1 MTENQIRLI
10 VLLTHINLR
19 KMKTPI
25 PVWRLV
31 AILALMV
38 FGGVICN
45 NIYAQSH
52 LNKSHSFP
60 YQNSMSERVHK
71 VNIEFLFEDSR
82 ELIWGYDHAQKKL
95 FVFDGVDFTYIDPVQ
110 DGDLG
115 CLEGSPPIR
124 AFENQVGQIW
134 VLYGC
139 GLYIYDVAT
148 NKMKWLNEELKE
160 VSGQPILSC
169 YNMTKGNDGEV
180 HLATQIGVFE
190 FSPVTKS
197 FEYFDAGKNMSRKS
211 SLIYAAFEDRF
222 GNFYCANP
230 EELIV
235 QSDIKDT
242 VINRI
247 PFQIPLSGP
256 PRGVCITFSNFA
268 IFRATGLVNEKE
280 INNGRDFRFTKLDY
294 QSNKISLLHD
304 DYPEFPPFIW
314 IHKYGDLVLSAD
326 SLGNLYE
333 FNTKK
338 DRFVR
343 SLNLFDFIPKTYS
356 IYDLKV
362 FKKLEQD
369 IIWVMSKSSTYKIT
383 SSPVKFN
390 TKDFL
395 KFDPNSGMPIVRM
408 QDLVKYQGNVYFKTF
423 PNLLPIRNDRVP
435 PVEINSFSLD
445 WSIINRSK
453 LIENPQHGLF
463 GMLVYFEPDPGK
475 IAPRKLSY
483 YFFTKDSTHKES
495 YKIHAVPPQ
504 NPSDYRAGIDIMDIA
519 TDKQG
524 DIWIGAWTGLISKLH
539 FYEKTVTAVI
549 NTKDS
554 IERFSSGVRR
564 VVVDNKG
571 LIWVGYHS
579 NGIDVFDSI
588 KVDNFVYKKND
599 DRALSSN
606 YITALYEDNKQRMWV
621 GTERG
626 INCINPER
634 TSILH
639 FFTRDGLFENTIC
652 GIVSDKNERIWVF
665 TPKNISFFSPQKN
678 RFYSY
683 RISEDDYFFKY
694 SKPFVDEDGYVFSET
709 YRGVFFFHPDSVQT
723 LDRIPKLYI
732 KNLLVNNTNVNHHVF
747 SSSAELKK
755 EPYRIKLKHHQNSI
769 TINYGACEFYLPN
782 EIQFAYLLAGYD
794 RQWQDA
800 GNSRTATFTKVPP
813 GSYTFILKCANSH
826 DVWSEEFSPIHI
838 TILPPWYWA
847 WHSKSLYLLLFAGL
861 LYAFYRFQLKR
872 RLAQAEALRLREL
885 DSVKTR
891 LYTNITHEFRTPLTV
906 ILGMADKIEE
916 APRQWLREGVK
927 TIRRNGRNLLRLVN
941 QMLDLARLEGGAL
954 PLTMIQ
960 GDIVAHL
967 KTMMEM
973 YRSYADAK
981 NITLRF
987 EADSAPIIMD
997 FDPDKI
1003 GDIVSNLLSNAL
1015 KFTPAG
1021 GKVVVSS
1028 QRYAV
1033 GSMQYAVGSSPS
1045 PLPTAHRLLP
1055 TGTAHRLPPT
1065 ADCLLL
1071 TVQDTGPGIAP
1082 EKLPYIFDRFYQA
1095 DDSATR
1101 RGEGTGIGLALTHE
1115 LVKLL
1120 GGSITVQSEPGQG
1133 TAFIVRLPVSNEAP
1147 LQEALPALQPAVVEM
1162 PAPQHAPSGRTP
1174 GKLPLALI
1182 VEDNADV
1189 TRLLVANLKDRYR
1202 IETAPNGRKGV
1213 EKAIKIIPDVIISD
1227 VMMPEMDGFELCR
1240 TLKEDMRSS
1249 HIPIVLLTARADVDS
1264 RIEGLEMG
1272 ADAYLAKPFNQQELE
1287 VSLRKS
1293 LELRERLRE
1302 RYAGGHVPDEPATA
1316 VFGRDDA
1323 FVQRLNELLHAN
1335 YANPEIS
1342 AKDIEKGML
1351 MSSSQ
1356 LLRKMKSLLNTTPQK
1371 YLRSYRL
1378 KQAKHLL
1385 ETTDMKANEVG
1396 DAVGFGD
1403 QAYFTNAFSREFG
1416 MPPGA
1421 WREG

>member
-1 MTENQIRLI
+1 MD
-10 VLLTHINLR
+10 
-19 KMKTPI
+19 TP
-25 PVWRLV
+25 
-31 AILALMV
+31 
-38 FGGVICN
+38 
-45 NIYAQSH
+45 
-52 LNKSHSFP
+52 
-60 YQNSMSERVHK
+60 
-71 VNIEFLFEDSR
+71 
-82 ELIWGYDHAQKKL
+82 
-95 FVFDGVDFTYIDPVQ
+95 
-110 DGDLG
+110 
-115 CLEGSPPIR
+115 
-124 AFENQVGQIW
+124 
-134 VLYGC
+134 
-139 GLYIYDVAT
+139 
-148 NKMKWLNEELKE
+148 
-160 VSGQPILSC
+160 
-169 YNMTKGNDGEV
+169 
-180 HLATQIGVFE
+180 
-190 FSPVTKS
+190 
-197 FEYFDAGKNMSRKS
+197 
-211 SLIYAAFEDRF
+211 
-222 GNFYCANP
+222 
-230 EELIV
+230 
-235 QSDIKDT
+235 
-242 VINRI
+242 
-247 PFQIPLSGP
+247 
-256 PRGVCITFSNFA
+256 
-268 IFRATGLVNEKE
+268 
-280 INNGRDFRFTKLDY
+280 
-294 QSNKISLLHD
+294 ISLLR
-304 DYPEFPPFIW
+304 FVAT
-314 IHKYGDLVLSAD
+314 LVLMVWQGVGSFGQA
-326 SLGNLYE
+326 
-333 FNTKK
+333 K
-338 DRFVR
+338 
-343 SLNLFDFIPKTYS
+343 
-356 IYDLKV
+356 
-362 FKKLEQD
+362 
-369 IIWVMSKSSTYKIT
+369 
-383 SSPVKFN
+383 VKFQHYN
-390 TKDFL
+390 VDHGLSQNYIFCMIQDKRGFL
-395 KFDPNSGMPIVRM
+395 WLGTEDGLNRFDGRMCKVYRNDPDDPNS
-408 QDLVKYQGNVYFKTF
+408 
-423 PNLLPIRNDRVP
+423 
-435 PVEINSFSLD
+435 
-445 WSIINRSK
+445 
-453 LIENPQHGLF
+453 
-463 GMLVYFEPDPGK
+463 
-475 IAPRKLSY
+475 LSY
-483 YFFTKDSTHKES
+483 
-495 YKIHAVPPQ
+495 
-504 NPSDYRAGIDIMDIA
+504 
-519 TDKQG
+519 
-524 DIWIGAWTGLISKLH
+524 
-539 FYEKTVTAVI
+539 
-549 NTKDS
+549 
-554 IERFSSGVRR
+554 
-564 VVVDNKG
+564 
-571 LIWVGYHS
+571 S
-579 NGIDVFDSI
+579 NI
-588 KVDNFVYKKND
+588 
-599 DRALSSN
+599 R
-606 YITALYEDNKQRMWV
+606 ALYEDRQGYIWAGTITGELNRFDLKTEKFERFALDAKNLIPQNEKIVTAIAEDSFGGLWVSTSHSGVFYKKDNSSPFTPLELPVKGTGNLRQPYIYAIALDQNGELWFGTGRGLFKYESSQFVLIPFPETPADSTTVSPVSIRSLSNGPSGRLWIGTSKGVGWYDPLSREFYRLGINLPVECSLDSINVKAILEDGDNLWICSPSGLLKFDTRTKCYQRFFHNSFDLYSISNNYLYGLLLDREGGVWIGTRSGVNRYDDKLHRFRHFTHEPLNPFSLPEKNVWTFNMDKTSTLWVGTQTRQVPYSLDKGIIADNELEQIIQKQVAKPKRRFLIEDRRGNILASAEGLFVINRESGAVKRFTHNPSDSSSLGNNAVWRAYESSDGLIWLKTASGMSVFFPERDSFQNFYDKLPDGTPFKATSVTDFYEDRQGNMWLGLRGNGILLVNLSTNYFRYFQHDSSDPQSLSDNVVHVIHQDFQGRMWV
-621 GTERG
+621 STPSGLNVLTDPEKGIFRRIGRKEGLSNDYVYGVLEDHYGRLWMSTNMGIERFDLAS
-626 INCINPER
+626 EK
-634 TSILH
+634 
-639 FFTRDGLFENTIC
+639 F
-652 GIVSDKNERIWVF
+652 KNYNV
-665 TPKNISFFSPQKN
+665 
-678 RFYSY
+678 
-683 RISEDDYFFKY
+683 
-694 SKPFVDEDGYVFSET
+694 EDGIQGNEFNDDSYLLDLNTGEMFFG
-709 YRGVFFFHPDSVQT
+709 GVNGFTAFHPDSIRDDTFSTPVVFTRFQYLMQRKSGSVMVEEKGISEKT
-723 LDRIPKLYI
+723 HIKLSHKQRILISFEFVALSFSKPQKNQYAYQLKGYNEDWIYI
-732 KNLLVNNTNVNHHVF
+732 GNNREVTFTNLSPGQYILRVKGSNGDGYWNETP
-747 SSSAELKK
+747 AEL
-755 EPYRIKLKHHQNSI
+755 
-769 TINYGACEFYLPN
+769 
-782 EIQFAYLLAGYD
+782 
-794 RQWQDA
+794 
-800 GNSRTATFTKVPP
+800 
-813 GSYTFILKCANSH
+813 
-826 DVWSEEFSPIHI
+826 HI

-981 NITLRF
+981 NIAMEF
-987 EADSAPIIMD
+987 VADPEHLVVD
-997 FDPDKI
+997 YDPHKI

-1021 GKVVVSS
+1021 GKVVISS

-1033 GSMQYAVGSSPS
+1033 GSMQLAVGSSPS

-1065 ADCLLL
+1065 AYCLLL

-1323 FVQRLNELLHAN
+1323 FVHRLNELLHAN
-1335 YANPEIS
+1335 YANPDIS

-1416 MPPGA
+1416 MPPGS
-1421 WREG
+1421 WRG

>member
-10 VLLTHINLR
+10 ALLTHINLR

-25 PVWRLV
+25 PVWRLF

-52 LNKSHSFP
+52 LNKPHSFP

-115 CLEGSPPIR
+115 CLENEAPTDI
-124 AFENQVGQIW
+124 FENQPGQIW
-134 VLYGC
+134 IHYRC
-139 GLYIYDVAT
+139 GLYIYDKKS
-148 NKMKWLNEELKE
+148 NKMRGLNADLREASKRAM
-160 VSGQPILSC
+160 LSF
-169 YNMTKGNDGEV
+169 YNVTQGNDGRV
-180 HLATQIGVFE
+180 HLATQTGVFE
-190 FSPVTKS
+190 YSPSTKS
-197 FEYFDAGKNMSRKS
+197 FEYFDFGKNTSRKS
-211 SLIYAAFEDRF
+211 FLIYVAFENSKGDF
-222 GNFYCANP
+222 FYANS
-230 EELIV
+230 EELLI
-235 QSDIKDT
+235 QSSTKDT
-242 VINRI
+242 V
-247 PFQIPLSGP
+247 FQKLPYMIPLAYP
-256 PRGVCITFSNFA
+256 PNRSYIVLPNYV
-268 IFRATGLVNEKE
+268 IFRSNGLVAGKE
-280 INNGRDFRFTKLDY
+280 VNNGKDFRFTKFDFHSKRFSIL
-294 QSNKISLLHD
+294 QD
-304 DYPEFPPFIW
+304 DYPEFPPFVRIY
-314 IHKYGDLVLSAD
+314 KYGNLIVSID

-333 FNTKK
+333 YNLKK
-338 DRFVR
+338 DRFVH
-343 SLNLFDFIPKTYS
+343 LFNIFNFIPKTYS
-356 IYDLKV
+356 IYDLKL
-362 FKKLEQD
+362 FKNLERD
-369 IIWVMSKSSTYKIT
+369 IVWITTKTSTYKIYP
-383 SSPVKFN
+383 SPVKFRIN
-390 TKDFL
+390 YPPLLDRNPD
-395 KFDPNSGMPIVRM
+395 DPPIRLPGIV
-408 QDLVKYQGNVYFKTF
+408 QCQGNVYFKTL
-423 PNLLPIRNDRVP
+423 PKLLAVRDTQIP
-435 PVEINSFSLD
+435 PVEINSLA
-445 WSIINRSK
+445 INWNNVKRAKFVES
-453 LIENPQHGLF
+453 PGGGLF
-463 GMLVYFEPDPGK
+463 GIFAHLEPQPEK
-475 IAPRKLSY
+475 IPPRKLS
-483 YFFTKDSTHKES
+483 FFMWTKDKGGEES
-495 YKIHAVPPQ
+495 FNVHPSPPQ
-504 NPSDYRAGIDIMDIA
+504 TLSDYRAGIEMESVVADQ
-519 TDKQG
+519 KG
-524 DIWIGAWTGLISKLH
+524 GIWIGEWSGLVSKISFQDKI
-539 FYEKTVTAVI
+539 VTSSI
-549 NTKDS
+549 ETRDS
-554 IERFSSGVRR
+554 IGRLSRGIRHVL
-564 VVVDNKG
+564 VDNKG
-571 LIWVGYHS
+571 LCWVGYQS
-579 NGIDVFDSI
+579 DGIDVFDSI
-588 KVDNFVYKKND
+588 KVNTFFYND
-599 DRALSSN
+599 TSSQSLSSN
-606 YITALYEDNKQRMWV
+606 YITALHEDREHRLWV
-621 GTERG
+621 GTQRG
-626 INCINPER
+626 LNYISPDR
-634 TSILH
+634 KTVMH
-639 FFTRDGLFENTIC
+639 YFTQDGLLENTIS
-652 GIVSDKNERIWVF
+652 GILSDQNDRIWVF
-665 TPKNISFFSPQKN
+665 TPTAVSFFSPIKN
-678 RFYSY
+678 RFYS
-683 RISEDDYFFKY
+683 FKVGREPIFPLY
-694 SKPFVDEDGYVFSET
+694 TSPFVDRDGYLFYPT
-709 YRGVFFFHPDSVQT
+709 PNGVFFFHPDSVQT

-981 NITLRF
+981 NIAMEF
-987 EADSAPIIMD
+987 VADPEHLVVD
-997 FDPDKI
+997 YDPHKI

-1021 GKVVVSS
+1021 GKVVISS

-1033 GSMQYAVGSSPS
+1033 GSMQLAVGSSPS

-1065 ADCLLL
+1065 AYCLLL

-1323 FVQRLNELLHAN
+1323 FVHRLNELLHAN
-1335 YANPEIS
+1335 YANPDIS

-1403 QAYFTNAFSREFG
+1403 QAYFTNAFSKEFG
-1416 MPPGA
+1416 MPPGS
-1421 WREG
+1421 WRG